1 MRRTTVGSRVRG
13 NGDIAKRSPRPGIQ
27 GDTSRLLQTWAP
39 ACAGATYCSVALSL
53 PVLELRLAFVDERAH
68 AFLLVVE
75 HKRRMKLAALEEEP
89 FRE

>member
-68 AFLLVVE
+68 ALLLIVE
-75 HKRRMKLAALEEEP
+75 GEGRMKLAPLEEQS